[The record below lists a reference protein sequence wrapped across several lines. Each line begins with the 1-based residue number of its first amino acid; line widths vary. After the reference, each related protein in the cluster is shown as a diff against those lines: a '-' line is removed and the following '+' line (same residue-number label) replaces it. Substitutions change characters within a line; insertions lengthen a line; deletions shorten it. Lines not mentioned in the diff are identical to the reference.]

1 MSDARKKAEWPIVAA
16 LLALVLVPLGAYVG
30 GYYAAGE
37 KYELTFRQG
46 RVYYRIY
53 KARWQ
58 ARIFWPATHV
68 ESFLTGAEISA
79 VIKVPGSPDTHT
91 FMFP

>member
-1 MSDARKKAEWPIVAA
+1 MGFSTKKADWPIVVV
-16 LLALVLVPLGAYVG
+16 LMALVLIPLGAYVG

-53 KARWQ
+53 QTRWQ
-58 ARIFWPATHV
+58 ARIFWPAAQV
-68 ESFLTGAEISA
+68 ESVLTGAEISV
-79 VIKVPGSPDTHT
+79 VIAVPGSPDTHT
-91 FMFP
+91 FLFP